1 MKEKLTYRYLK
12 NHNPPGRSTRGVPY
26 IAIAGII
33 LLYSIIPC
41 ATASSLA
48 EDDIRIVI
56 IGNRNLP
63 FDTLTKQELVDIFI
77 QKKTMWEGNEKLSV
91 VLLEGGDV
99 HKLFLKTY
107 LGKSPIQY
115 TLYWKKLVFTGKGHI
130 PITFRTESNLM
141 KHVALTGGAIGY
153 ISSAIE
159 PHRVKVITIVD

>member
-1 MKEKLTYRYLK
+1 MKEKLKYRYLK
-12 NHNPPGRSTRGVPY
+12 NHNPPGTSKRGVPY
-26 IAIAGII
+26 IVIAGII
-33 LLYSIIPC
+33 LFYSIIPC
-41 ATASSLA
+41 TIASSLA
-48 EDDIRIVI
+48 EDDIPII

-63 FDTLTKQELVDIFI
+63 FDTLTRQQLVDIFI
-77 QKKTMWEGNEKLSV
+77 QKKTMWEDNEKLSV
-91 VLLEGGDV
+91 VLLEGGDT

-130 PITFRTESNLM
+130 PITFRTERNLM

-153 ISSAIE
+153 ISSTIK